1 MQPIP
6 RDAHGPVAVDGTVR
20 YEPAK
25 SLWVSAMVAVA
36 VVGGWATFSWP
47 ALAVF
52 LVATATVL
60 LFGHSLGSH
69 RKLVH
74 ESYGCPRWLA
84 RLFVWLGVQA
94 GIDGPLGLKRQHDLR
109 DREQRLAACHPYL
122 RHGAGFVRD
131 AWWQLHCRLVLRSV
145 DSVGRNDGPTARD
158 PFVAWLE
165 RTWRLQQLPPALAL
179 HALGGWGF
187 VVWGVAARIAACT
200 VGHWLVGWFAHNRG
214 GLHWQVADAAVQGR
228 NVPFVSL
235 LTMGEG
241 WHNNHHA
248 FPGSARLGL
257 APGEWDPG
265 WWALVGLR
273 RVGLVHGLRLPAD
286 LPPRPELSAAGPAD
300 FGSAVSDAAAAGP
313 ARAP

>member
-6 RDAHGPVAVDGTVR
+6 QGAHGLAAVDGAVR
-20 YEPAK
+20 YDPAK
-25 SLWVSAMVAVA
+25 SLWVTAMAGVAVA
-36 VVGGWATFSWP
+36 GGWATFSWT
-47 ALAVF
+47 AVAVF

-74 ESYGCPRWLA
+74 ESYRCPRWLA
-84 RLFVWLGVQA
+84 RLLVWLGVQA

-109 DREQRLAACHPYL
+109 DREQRLPTCHPYL

-131 AWWQLHCRLVLRSV
+131 AWWQLHCRLVPRTAPDRAS
-145 DSVGRNDGPTARD
+145 DHDGPTARD

-179 HALGGWGF
+179 SALGGWAF
-187 VVWGVAARIAACT
+187 VVWGVAARIAACA

-214 GLHWQVADAAVQGR
+214 DLRWRVLGAGVQGR

-241 WHNNHHA
+241 WHNNHHHYQV
-248 FPGSARLGL
+248 SARQGFFWWEIDCTYYVLRAL
-257 APGEWDPG
+257 A
-265 WWALVGLR
+265 A
-273 RVGLVHGLRLPAD
+273 VGLVWDLHGVPAHIRADVADEPAYVPAD
-286 LPPRPELSAAGPAD
+286 DDRPLEAA
-300 FGSAVSDAAAAGP
+300 
-313 ARAP
+313 